1 MRHALLCIGISA
13 QHAKQGV
20 QLLVHTFLILRSAD
34 GTLKFQYRTCKH
46 SSGIITYVTVRR
58 SYAMWRGGENIA
70 LTWSLTLAFQP
81 ADAYFDDVQNSDRL
95 LPRQDKS
102 TGQGKVCSKSCW
114 EKKRKLF
121 VVVIRKPAVITRG
134 LRPART

>member
-13 QHAKQGV
+13 QHAKKGV
-20 QLLVHTFLILRSAD
+20 QLLAHTFLILHSAD

-46 SSGIITYVTVRR
+46 LSDIVAYVTVRS

-81 ADAYFDDVQNSDRL
+81 ADAYFDDVKNSDRFS
-95 LPRQDKS
+95 PRQDRS
-102 TGQGKVCSKSCW
+102 TGQGIVCSKSCW
-114 EKKRKLF
+114 EKKGKLF
-121 VVVIRKPAVITRG
+121 VLVIRKPAVITRG